1 MSERFRQKRG
11 PERQSAQTIDAG
23 RQNTSAAVM
32 QQRHEAHDSLD
43 HFPTPPW
50 ATRALCEYL
59 ARTEPLHLLS
69 AWEPACAEGHMA
81 RPLGEYFDKVWATD
95 VQDYG
100 YPGMAQTYDFLL
112 PPSDHWAVDWIITNP
127 PFKLGAE
134 FILQALDIAREGVA
148 MFVRTSFMEGQ
159 GRYEQLFEPFPE
171 TDVLPFVERVVLW
184 KGCLLDPDVPVTRW
198 NDKRGEYVSEKPTS
212 ATSYAWLVWNKNAVT
227 SGKLHRIAPCRKAL
241 TRPGDYPPLP
251 EELRGP
257 PDFGDA
263 VRRYGEALRGYCDLF
278 GEAG

>member
-1 MSERFRQKRG
+1 M
-11 PERQSAQTIDAG
+11 T
-23 RQNTSAAVM
+23 QNTSPAVM

-59 ARTEPLHLLS
+59 GRSEPLHLLT

-81 RPLGEYFDKVWATD
+81 RPLGEYFDKVIATD

-100 YPGMAQTYDFLL
+100 YPAMRGCHDFLL
-112 PPSDHWAVDWIITNP
+112 PGGLGEPVDWIITNP

-134 FILQALDIAREGVA
+134 FILHALDLAREGVA
-148 MFVRTSFMEGQ
+148 MFVRMAFMEGQ
-159 GRYEQLFEPFPE
+159 GRYERLFGPFPE
-171 TDVLPFVERVVLW
+171 TDILPFVERVVLW

-212 ATSYAWLVWNKNAVT
+212 ATSYGWLIWNKAAGHN
-227 SGKLHRIAPCRKAL
+227 GRLHRVPPCRKRL

-251 EELRGP
+251 E
-257 PDFGDA
+257 
-263 VRRYGEALRGYCDLF
+263 ALRPLPLWRMNLPG
-278 GEAG
+278 G